1 VRGGGVGR
9 LRWSGKSATPRRA
22 SSKWVGALGPAEEE
36 RGRLVRSGDGEPV
49 AETGAEAAAS
59 LPVDGEAKA
68 RTRCTGGSSFIVAST
83 GNDEAARGG
92 GLRSVVLRRR
102 ERTRAAQARSEAD
115 RGRGFTWRRRRR
127 SLSARRWL
135 GCTGQGVAWDRATRR
150 AWACQR
156 MVPTRLRAHAGRT
169 TPESRWRTF
178 GRVSSASGAGG
189 VRLRRQAPGTASWL
203 EQRRAIAEQQH
214 SGGGTPWRTTAGV
227 MAQGGRRTRGLPCG
241 VGW

>member
-1 VRGGGVGR
+1 VRGGGVGW

-92 GLRSVVLRRR
+92 GLCSVVLRRR

-135 GCTGQGVAWDRATRR
+135 GCTGQGGGMGQGHAARMGMPAHGAYAATR
-150 AWACQR
+150 A
-156 MVPTRLRAHAGRT
+156 
-169 TPESRWRTF
+169 
-178 GRVSSASGAGG
+178 
-189 VRLRRQAPGTASWL
+189 RRQDY
-203 EQRRAIAEQQH
+203 
-214 SGGGTPWRTTAGV
+214 SGV
-227 MAQGGRRTRGLPCG
+227 
-241 VGW
+241 